1 MTNEPRLQ
9 KAVKALGMVG
19 MALVTLFVVLIV
31 PLVLLV
37 PYIHGMVWFSV
48 KAFAWLFYGGA
59 IAFAICLLVLLPL
72 SIFRKLRPWTG
83 FGIFLS
89 SYLFGTLL
97 FAFSCLV
104 ALQLWGYV
112 GLIIGLLLA
121 GGGVVPVAFLAAL
134 FHGEWA
140 LLGFVV
146 LGTVLTFGTRLL
158 GLRWAGSTTP
168 EQDEFAVE
176 AGAG

>member
-1 MTNEPRLQ
+1 MTNESRLR
-9 KAVKALGMVG
+9 KIGKGLGT
-19 MALVTLFVVLIV
+19 ALVALVVLFVVLIV
-31 PLVLLV
+31 PLVLSVL
-37 PYIHGMVWFSV
+37 YIHGMVWFSE
-48 KAFAWLFYGGA
+48 KAFPWLSYGGA

-83 FGIFLS
+83 LGFQLA

-104 ALQLWGYV
+104 AVQLWGYV

-134 FHGEWA
+134 FHGKWA
-140 LLGFVV
+140 LLGYVV
-146 LGTVLTFGTRLL
+146 LGTVLTFGTRIL
-158 GLRWAGSTTP
+158 GLRWAQSTSG
-168 EQDEFAVE
+168 EKELAVE
-176 AGAG
+176 AG

>member
-1 MTNEPRLQ
+1 MTNESRLQ
-9 KAVKALGMVG
+9 KAVKGLG
-19 MALVTLFVVLIV
+19 MALVALVVLFVVFFV

-37 PYIHGMVWFSV
+37 PYIHGMVWLSE
-48 KAFAWLFYGGA
+48 KAFPWLFYGGA

-83 FGIFLS
+83 LGFQLA

-104 ALQLWGYV
+104 AVQLWGYV

-134 FHGEWA
+134 FHGKWA
-140 LLGFVV
+140 LLGYVV

-158 GLRWAGSTTP
+158 GLRLAAAPTSR
-168 EQDEFAVE
+168 EDELVV

>member
-1 MTNEPRLQ
+1 MSNESRLQ
-9 KAVKALGMVG
+9 KTVKGLG
-19 MALVTLFVVLIV
+19 MALVALVVLFVVLIV
-31 PLVLLV
+31 PLVLSVL
-37 PYIHGMVWFSV
+37 YIHGMVWFSV

-83 FGIFLS
+83 LGFQLA

-146 LGTVLTFGTRLL
+146 LGIILTFGTRLL
-158 GLRWAGSTTP
+158 GLRLSESTP
-168 EQDEFAVE
+168 EEDELTVE
-176 AGAG
+176 AAG